1 MPRIQRLAASIVAL
15 AVAGLAASAPAATYT
30 INKPHTMSTFRIR
43 HWVSNVEGRFDGI
56 DGLIRYDPKTPAA
69 SSVEMTVDAKSVNTN
84 NQSRD
89 NDLRSDH
96 FFDTERCPTL
106 TFKSTKVVA
115 KDPSHLDVTGDLTM
129 RCVTKQVTVP
139 VEFLGL
145 QKMKEGAEKAGF
157 ETSFTVDRKDYGI
170 VWNQTLDNGG
180 VMLGD
185 DVKITISV
193 EADLQKEAPAAK

>member
-1 MPRIQRLAASIVAL
+1 MPMKRLAAGIAVLSI
-15 AVAGLAASAPAATYT
+15 AAATSATAATYT
-30 INKPHTMSTFRIR
+30 INKPHTMATFKIR

-56 DGLIRYDPKTPAA
+56 DGAIRYDPKDPAA
-69 SSVEMTVDAKSVNTN
+69 SSVDMTVDAKSVNTN

-115 KDPSHLDVTGDLTM
+115 KDASHLDVTGDLTM

-139 VEFLGL
+139 VEFLGT

-157 ETSFTVDRKDYGI
+157 ETAFTVNRKDYGI
-170 VWNQTLDNGG
+170 VWNQVLDNGA

-193 EADLQKEAPAAK
+193 EADLQKEVPKAN

>member
-1 MPRIQRLAASIVAL
+1 MRMKHLAAGIAVLSIT
-15 AVAGLAASAPAATYT
+15 GAAAATAATYT
-30 INKPHTMSTFRIR
+30 INKPHTMATFKIR

-56 DGLIRYDPKTPAA
+56 DGVIRYDPKDPAA

-84 NQSRD
+84 NPNRD

-106 TFKSTKVVA
+106 TFKSSKVVA
-115 KDPSHLDVTGDLTM
+115 KDASHLEVTGDLTM

-139 VEFLGL
+139 VEFLGT

-157 ETSFTVDRKDYGI
+157 ETVFTVNRKDYGI
-170 VWNQTLDNGG
+170 LWNQVLDNGA

-193 EADLQKEAPAAK
+193 EADLQKEVPASK

>member
-1 MPRIQRLAASIVAL
+1 MKRLAAGIAVLSI
-15 AVAGLAASAPAATYT
+15 AAATAATAATYT
-30 INKPHTMSTFRIR
+30 LNKPHTMATFRIR
-43 HWVSNVEGRFDGI
+43 HWVSNVEGRFDGV
-56 DGLIRYDPKTPAA
+56 DGTIRYDPKDPSA

-84 NQSRD
+84 NPNRD

-106 TFKSTKVVA
+106 TFKSTKVAA
-115 KDPSHLDVTGDLTM
+115 KDASHLDVTGDLTM

-139 VEFLGL
+139 VEFLGT
-145 QKMKEGAEKAGF
+145 QKLKEGAEKAGF
-157 ETSFTVDRKDYGI
+157 ETAFTVNRKDYGI
-170 VWNQTLDNGG
+170 VWNQVLDNGA

-193 EADLQKEAPAAK
+193 EADLQKEAPASK

>member
-1 MPRIQRLAASIVAL
+1 MRMKHLAAGIAVLS
-15 AVAGLAASAPAATYT
+15 VAGAAAATAATYT
-30 INKPHTMSTFRIR
+30 INKPHTMATFKIR

-56 DGLIRYDPKTPAA
+56 DGMIRYDPKEPAA

-84 NQSRD
+84 NPNRD

-106 TFKSTKVVA
+106 TFKSSKVVA
-115 KDPSHLDVTGDLTM
+115 KDASHLEVTGDLTM

-139 VEFLGL
+139 VEFLGT

-157 ETSFTVDRKDYGI
+157 ETVFTVNRKDYGI
-170 VWNQTLDNGG
+170 LWNQVLDNGA

-185 DVKITISV
+185 EVKITISV
-193 EADLQKEAPAAK
+193 EADLQKEAAPK

>member
-1 MPRIQRLAASIVAL
+1 MKQLTAAIAVLSI
-15 AVAGLAASAPAATYT
+15 AGATAAPAATYS
-30 INKPHTMSTFRIR
+30 INKPHTMATFKIR

-56 DGLIRYDPKTPAA
+56 DGVIRYDPKDPAA

-84 NQSRD
+84 NPNRD

-106 TFKSTKVVA
+106 TFKSSKVVA
-115 KDPSHLDVTGDLTM
+115 KDASHLEVTGDLTM

-139 VEFLGL
+139 VEFLGT

-157 ETSFTVDRKDYGI
+157 ETVFTVDRKDYGI
-170 VWNQTLDNGG
+170 LWNQVLDNGA

-193 EADLQKEAPAAK
+193 EADLQKEVPKAN